1 MRNPFRGRKDSEHV
15 QACVRLAIALL
26 LLAYIFFNIET
37 LSRTNGWPAFQPIF
51 IATFFSISILIL
63 VAIAVAPEPSPP
75 RRLIGTALDYTTSA
89 LIMHYGD
96 AVMAP
101 VFVVMLWVA
110 IGNGLRYGT
119 RYLLIATTASVVAFS
134 IVTLTTPYWQKN
146 PQLAWGV
153 LISLIAIPG
162 YMSSLLRSLTKATA
176 ETRRANQA
184 KTQFIASMSH
194 EIRTPITGVLGMAEL
209 LQGTPLDERQRDY
222 ASAIRTAG
230 DHLLRLVND
239 ALDLS
244 RIEEGRLS
252 LEKVAFNLRKLVDEV
267 LALIRPAAISKGL
280 TLGLTWQSDLA
291 PYVVGDPARLR
302 QILLNLCGNAVK
314 FTDRGSVAVRVGA
327 GGKPSTY
334 RIAVADTGPGV
345 SEEQQHRLFRR
356 YIQTYEGQ
364 RRGGS
369 GLGLAI
375 SRELVEAMGGSM
387 SLHSNLG
394 QGCVIEFELPLV
406 RGDLP
411 QTGYATEPSHFT
423 TSLRVLLVE
432 DDVIVARVIVDLLKN
447 RGFAVEH
454 AAHSLAALACLEE
467 ASFDVLLLD
476 LDLPAMSGL
485 ELAQM
490 LREDGAT
497 VPIVAVTARSDAA
510 AEAEARAAGF
520 DGFLRKPVTGE
531 MLALAIEK
539 AVSERRGSKGRPSQ

>member
-1 MRNPFRGRKDSEHV
+1 
-15 QACVRLAIALL
+15 
-26 LLAYIFFNIET
+26 
-37 LSRTNGWPAFQPIF
+37 
-51 IATFFSISILIL
+51 
-63 VAIAVAPEPSPP
+63 
-75 RRLIGTALDYTTSA
+75 
-89 LIMHYGD
+89 MHYGD

-230 DHLLRLVND
+230 
-239 ALDLS
+239 
-244 RIEEGRLS
+244 
-252 LEKVAFNLRKLVDEV
+252 
-267 LALIRPAAISKGL
+267 
-280 TLGLTWQSDLA
+280 
-291 PYVVGDPARLR
+291 
-302 QILLNLCGNAVK
+302 
-314 FTDRGSVAVRVGA
+314 
-327 GGKPSTY
+327 
-334 RIAVADTGPGV
+334 
-345 SEEQQHRLFRR
+345 
-356 YIQTYEGQ
+356 
-364 RRGGS
+364 
-369 GLGLAI
+369 
-375 SRELVEAMGGSM
+375 
-387 SLHSNLG
+387 
-394 QGCVIEFELPLV
+394 CVIEFELPLV

-432 DDVIVARVIVDLLKN
+432 DDVIVARVIVDLLEN

-467 ASFDVLLLD
+467 TSFDVLLLD

-485 ELAQM
+485 ELARM
-490 LREDGAT
+490 LREDGAAF
-497 VPIVAVTARSDAA
+497 PIVAVTARSDAA

-520 DGFLRKPVTGE
+520 NGFLRKPVTGE

-539 AVSERRGSKGRPSQ
+539 AVSERRGSKERPSQ